1 MRALRWAVLVVV
13 LLGLLAGSAWSNH
26 DHRAFAAGVWTL
38 DPHGKPGT
46 LRLAVATKAEVT
58 AKLKAMTDG
67 YGGCDPS
74 NFCSND
80 PCKGETASH
89 GYVGTFKTPNDHG
102 PVAGCTWA
110 HNGAAYL
117 WFKSTCCQSS
127 GGRKVGRIDMGP
139 NGQSSCATALG
150 YGQCYTLEIK
160 FSHHFD
166 GDGAEEEGKATMVF
180 AAHQFFNEGG
190 DVTVAAS
197 AKLKSDKRCKRTR
210 CSLDLEPVA
219 RYSGLYT
226 QDDNDFRARFRIT
239 QVKVER
245 HDNATKTLVVDVFGF
260 VTDRKGGGRP
270 CQKGARVRIHAA
282 LDDGKPTKKIRPSIL
297 CGGGSHY
304 FRKYTLGVVGNALS
318 G

>member
-1 MRALRWAVLVVV
+1 M
-13 LLGLLAGSAWSNH
+13 
-26 DHRAFAAGVWTL
+26 
-38 DPHGKPGT
+38 
-46 LRLAVATKAEVT
+46 RLAVATKAEVT
-58 AKLKAMTDG
+58 AKLKDMTNG

-74 NFCSND
+74 NFCSLD

-127 GGRKVGRIDMGP
+127 GGVKVGRIDMGP
-139 NGQSSCATALG
+139 NGQSACATALG
-150 YGQCYTLEIK
+150 YGKCYTLEIR
-160 FSHHFD
+160 FAHHFD
-166 GDGAEEEGKATMVF
+166 GDGAGEEGKATMVF
-180 AAHQFFNEGG
+180 GAHQFFNDGG
-190 DVTVAAS
+190 DVSVAAS
-197 AKLKSDKRCKRTR
+197 AKLKSDTRCKRTR
-210 CSLDLEPVA
+210 CSLYLKPAA
-219 RYSGLYT
+219 RYYGFYT
-226 QDDNDFRARFRIT
+226 QDDKDFRARFLIT

-245 HDNATKTLVVDVFGF
+245 HDDAHRTLVANVLGF
-260 VTDRKGGGRP
+260 VTDRKGGGTGCRS
-270 CQKGARVRIHAA
+270 GATVQLRGA
-282 LDDGKPTKKIRPSIL
+282 LQDGKPSKKVNAYIK